1 MIPTADREWTLKEI
15 RKSLADLDK
24 ERFVKRSSYED
35 VALLENAIHELRDA
49 ERALIA
55 QNEEELIAQ
64 LRNAAQA
71 LSLHSKTVRMN
82 VAKMNRTI
90 RIMDNIDNVVKR
102 VVAVIKE
109 FNRWH

>member
-15 RKSLADLDK
+15 RKALADLDK

-35 VALLENAIHELRDA
+35 VAILENAIHELRDA

-55 QNEEELIAQ
+55 QNEQELISQ

-82 VAKMNRTI
+82 VAKMNRTSKLVD
-90 RIMDNIDNVVKR
+90 RIEGVVKR
-102 VVAVIKE
+102 LIEVIRE

>member
-35 VALLENAIHELRDA
+35 VAILENAIHELRDA

-90 RIMDNIDNVVKR
+90 RIMDNIDKVVNR

>member
-35 VALLENAIHELRDA
+35 VAILENAIQELRDA

-71 LSLHSKTVRMN
+71 LSLHSKTIRMN

-90 RIMDNIDNVVKR
+90 KIMDNIQNVVKR
-102 VVAVIKE
+102 VVGVIAE
-109 FNRWH
+109 FNKWN

>member
-35 VALLENAIHELRDA
+35 VAILENAIHELRDA

-55 QNEEELIAQ
+55 QNEEELITQ

-71 LSLHSKTVRMN
+71 LSHHSRTIRMN
-82 VAKMNRTI
+82 IAKMNRTI
-90 RIMDNIDNVVKR
+90 KVMDNIDNVVKR
-102 VVAVIKE
+102 VVEVIKE

>member
-35 VALLENAIHELRDA
+35 VAILENAIHELRDA

-55 QNEEELIAQ
+55 QNEQELIAQ

-71 LSLHSKTVRMN
+71 LSLHSKTIRMN
-82 VAKMNRTI
+82 VAKMNRI
-90 RIMDNIDNVVKR
+90 IKIMDNIDNVAKR

>member
-24 ERFVKRSSYED
+24 ERFVKRSSYEE
-35 VALLENAIHELRDA
+35 VAILENAIHELCDA

-64 LRNAAQA
+64 LRNAAQE
-71 LSLHSKTVRMN
+71 LSLHSKTIRMN

-90 RIMDNIDNVVKR
+90 KIMDNIQNVVNR
-102 VVAVIKE
+102 VVEVIKE

>member
-15 RKSLADLDK
+15 RKTLADLDK

-35 VALLENAIHELRDA
+35 VAILENAIHELRDA

-55 QNEEELIAQ
+55 QNEQELISQ

-71 LSLHSKTVRMN
+71 LSLHSKNVRMN
-82 VAKMNRTI
+82 VAKMNRII
-90 RIMDNIDNVVKR
+90 RIMDNIDNVVKK

>member
-35 VALLENAIHELRDA
+35 VAILENAIHELRDA

-64 LRNAAQA
+64 QRNAAQA